1 MEGLEI
7 HCKVWLEREGKV
19 VFGRGRLELLKGI
32 QEYGS
37 LAETARHLG
46 MSYRAAWGR
55 LKSSEDRLGLKLV
68 EKVAG
73 RGRGQRLNLT
83 PLSQKL
89 LQAFEELEQ
98 ELTALL
104 AARKARFDQHL
115 DSLNNPIC

>member
-7 HCKVWLEREGKV
+7 HFKVWLEKEGKV

-32 QEYGS
+32 RDYGS

-68 EKVAG
+68 EKVPG
-73 RGRGQRLNLT
+73 RGRGQRLTLT
-83 PLSQKL
+83 PLSQRL
-89 LQAFEELEQ
+89 LQAFEELE
-98 ELTALL
+98 EEL
-104 AARKARFDQHL
+104 AAFLASRRSRFDQHL
-115 DSLNNPIC
+115 GLRNTGLC